1 MIDIFRDFFIIAS
14 YNFKNTVKKG
24 FFKIFTVVMSLL
36 IIVGVILPDFIFKLD
51 VFKSRNE
58 YLIYIVD
65 DKNYIFDNHIDL
77 NLYSKDIANLVNG
90 EYYFKLLDYEVEKHE
105 LDNELNEGNI
115 DGYLIVNSEDSI
127 DIVTSES
134 YPELK
139 FILDRF
145 ISNKKLEKIFGLNN
159 DDIENLYIDYNV
171 KSIEVNKNKIKNIL
185 ETYTLPIIFMVFT
198 YIIFIMYGQLISVNA
213 NIEKNSKIVE
223 IFLTKV
229 RLSNIILGKVFGIL
243 FAGII
248 QVFYFVFLLFLIVS
262 LLNYQDFPFIKSV
275 IKCDGIFVLRYFI
288 YFILGFILYGFMF
301 LLIGNIIDKTE
312 DVSSGVIPIVFL
324 ISLGY
329 FFAMISLQFPQNY
342 LINFFK
348 YVPFFTPF
356 VVISNSYKMFF
367 SEIIMLSIMIVS
379 IVVVIMISISTF
391 KSIIRL
397 KGNKSV
403 KKGNEY

>member
-1 MIDIFRDFFIIAS
+1 
-14 YNFKNTVKKG
+14 
-24 FFKIFTVVMSLL
+24 MSLL
-36 IIVGVILPDFIFKLD
+36 IIVGVVLPDFIFKLD

-77 NLYSKDIANLVNG
+77 NLYSRDIANLVNG
-90 EYYFKLLDYEVEKHE
+90 EYYFKLLDYEVKKQE

-115 DGYLIVNSEDSI
+115 DGYLIVNSENSI
-127 DIVTSES
+127 DIVTSEN

-145 ISNKKLEKIFGLNN
+145 ISNKKLEKIFGLKN

-198 YIIFIMYGQLISVNA
+198 YITFIMYGQLISVNA

-275 IKCDGIFVLRYFI
+275 IKLDVIFVFRYFI

-312 DVSSGVIPIVFL
+312 DVSSGVVPIVFL

-342 LINFFK
+342 LINVLK
-348 YVPFFTPF
+348 YVSFFTPF

-367 SEIIMLSIMIVS
+367 SEIIMLSIMVVS
-379 IVVVIMISISTF
+379 IIVVIMINISTF

-403 KKGNEY
+403 KKR

>member
-14 YNFKNTVKKG
+14 YNFRNTIKKG
-24 FFKIFTVVMSLL
+24 FFKIFTIVMTLL

-77 NLYSKDIANLVNG
+77 NLYSRDIASLVNG
-90 EYYFKLLDYEVEKHE
+90 EYYFKLLDYEVKKQE

-115 DGYLIVNSEDSI
+115 DGYLIVNSENSI
-127 DIVTSES
+127 DIVTSEN

-145 ISNKKLEKIFGLNN
+145 ISNKKLERIFGLKN

-198 YIIFIMYGQLISVNA
+198 YITFIMYGQLISVNA

-275 IKCDGIFVLRYFI
+275 IKLDFIFVLRYFI

-312 DVSSGVIPIVFL
+312 DVSSGVVPIVFL

-342 LINFFK
+342 LINVLK

-367 SEIIMLSIMIVS
+367 SEIIMLSIMVVS
-379 IVVVIMISISTF
+379 IIVVIMINISTF

-403 KKGNEY
+403 KKR

>member
-24 FFKIFTVVMSLL
+24 FFKIFTIVMSLL
-36 IIVGVILPDFIFKLD
+36 IIVGVVLPDFILKLD
-51 VFKSRNE
+51 FFKSKNE

-77 NLYSKDIANLVNG
+77 NLYSRDIANLVNG

-105 LDNELNEGNI
+105 LDNDLNERNI
-115 DGYLIVNSEDSI
+115 DGYLIVNSENSI

-134 YPELK
+134 YTELK

-145 ISNKKLEKIFGLNN
+145 ISNKKLEKIFGSKN
-159 DDIENLYIDYNV
+159 DDIKNLYIDYNI
-171 KSIEVNKNKIKNIL
+171 KSMEINKNKIKNIL
-185 ETYTLPIIFMVFT
+185 ETYTLPLVFMIFT
-198 YIIFIMYGQLISVNA
+198 YITFIMYGQLISVNA

-248 QVFYFVFLLFLIVS
+248 QVFYFIFLLFLAVS
-262 LLNYQDFPFIKSV
+262 LLNYQDFAFIKSV
-275 IKCDGIFVLRYFI
+275 IKLDVIFVFRYFT
-288 YFILGFILYGFMF
+288 YFVLGFILYGFMF

-312 DVSSGVIPIVFL
+312 DVSIGVIPIVFL

-329 FFAMISLQFPQNY
+329 FFAMIGLQFPQNY
-342 LINFFK
+342 LINVLK
-348 YVPFFTPF
+348 YVPFFTSF
-356 VVISNSYKMFF
+356 FAISDSFKMFF
-367 SEIIMLSIMIVS
+367 IEI
-379 IVVVIMISISTF
+379 IMISIMVVSITVVIIINVIMF
-391 KSIIRL
+391 KSVIRL
-397 KGNKSV
+397 KGNKCF
-403 KKGNEY
+403 KKR

>member
-14 YNFKNTVKKG
+14 YNFRNTIKKG
-24 FFKIFTVVMSLL
+24 FFKIFTIVMTLL

-77 NLYSKDIANLVNG
+77 NLYSRDIANLVNG
-90 EYYFKLLDYEVEKHE
+90 EYYFKLLDYEVKKQE

-115 DGYLIVNSEDSI
+115 DGYLIVNSENSI
-127 DIVTSES
+127 DIVTSEN

-145 ISNKKLEKIFGLNN
+145 ISNKKLEKIFGLKN

-198 YIIFIMYGQLISVNA
+198 YITFIMYGQLISVNA

-275 IKCDGIFVLRYFI
+275 IKLDVIFVFRYFI

-312 DVSSGVIPIVFL
+312 DVSSGVVPIVFL

-342 LINFFK
+342 LINVLE

-367 SEIIMLSIMIVS
+367 SEIIMLSIMVVS
-379 IVVVIMISISTF
+379 IIVVIMINISTF

-403 KKGNEY
+403 KKR

>member
-1 MIDIFRDFFIIAS
+1 
-14 YNFKNTVKKG
+14 
-24 FFKIFTVVMSLL
+24 MSLL
-36 IIVGVILPDFIFKLD
+36 IIVGVVLPDFIFKLD

-77 NLYSKDIANLVNG
+77 NLYSRDIANLVNG
-90 EYYFKLLDYEVEKHE
+90 EYYFKLLDYEVKKHE
-105 LDNELNEGNI
+105 LDIELNEGDI
-115 DGYLIVNSEDSI
+115 DGYLIVNSENSI

-145 ISNKKLEKIFGLNN
+145 ISNKKLEKIFGLKN

-198 YIIFIMYGQLISVNA
+198 YITFIMYGQLISVNA

-275 IKCDGIFVLRYFI
+275 IKLDVIFVFRYFI

-312 DVSSGVIPIVFL
+312 DVSSGVVPIVFL

-342 LINFFK
+342 LINVLK
-348 YVPFFTPF
+348 YVPFLH
-356 VVISNSYKMFF
+356 
-367 SEIIMLSIMIVS
+367 LS
-379 IVVVIMISISTF
+379 
-391 KSIIRL
+391 L
-397 KGNKSV
+397 
-403 KKGNEY
+403 

>member
-77 NLYSKDIANLVNG
+77 NLYSRDIANLVNG

-115 DGYLIVNSEDSI
+115 DGYLIVNSEDII

-275 IKCDGIFVLRYFI
+275 IKWDGIFVLRYFI

-342 LINFFK
+342 LINVLK

-356 VVISNSYKMFF
+356 VVISNIYKMFF
-367 SEIIMLSIMIVS
+367 NEIIMLSIMIVS
-379 IVVVIMISISTF
+379 IVVVIMINISTF

>member
-14 YNFKNTVKKG
+14 YNFRNTIKKG
-24 FFKIFTVVMSLL
+24 FFKIFTIVMSLL
-36 IIVGVILPDFIFKLD
+36 IIVGVVLPDFIFKLD

-77 NLYSKDIANLVNG
+77 NLYSRDIANLVNG
-90 EYYFKLLDYEVEKHE
+90 EYYFKLLDYEVKKQE

-115 DGYLIVNSEDSI
+115 DGYLIVNSENSI
-127 DIVTSES
+127 DIVTSEN

-145 ISNKKLEKIFGLNN
+145 ISNKKLEKIFGLKN

-198 YIIFIMYGQLISVNA
+198 YITFIMYGQLISVNA

-275 IKCDGIFVLRYFI
+275 IKLDVIFVFRYFI

-342 LINFFK
+342 LINVLK
-348 YVPFFTPF
+348 YVSFFTPF

-367 SEIIMLSIMIVS
+367 SEIIMLSIMVVS
-379 IVVVIMISISTF
+379 IIVVIMINISTF

-403 KKGNEY
+403 KKR

>member
-14 YNFKNTVKKG
+14 YNFRNTIKKG
-24 FFKIFTVVMSLL
+24 FFKIFTIVMTLL

-77 NLYSKDIANLVNG
+77 NLYSRDIANLVNG
-90 EYYFKLLDYEVEKHE
+90 EYYFKLLDYEVKKQE

-115 DGYLIVNSEDSI
+115 DGYLIVNSENSI
-127 DIVTSES
+127 DIVTSEN

-145 ISNKKLEKIFGLNN
+145 ISNKKLEKIFGLKN

-198 YIIFIMYGQLISVNA
+198 YITFIMYGQLISVNA

-275 IKCDGIFVLRYFI
+275 IKLDVIFVFRYFI

-312 DVSSGVIPIVFL
+312 DVSSGVVPIVFL

-342 LINFFK
+342 LINVLK
-348 YVPFFTPF
+348 YVSFFTPF

-367 SEIIMLSIMIVS
+367 SEIIMLSIMVVS
-379 IVVVIMISISTF
+379 IIVVIMINISTF

-403 KKGNEY
+403 KKR

>member
-14 YNFKNTVKKG
+14 YNFRNTIKKG
-24 FFKIFTVVMSLL
+24 FFKIFTIVMTLL

-77 NLYSKDIANLVNG
+77 NLYSRDIASLVNG
-90 EYYFKLLDYEVEKHE
+90 EYYFKLLDYEVKKQE

-115 DGYLIVNSEDSI
+115 DGYLIVNSENSI
-127 DIVTSES
+127 DIVTSEN

-198 YIIFIMYGQLISVNA
+198 YITFIMYGQLISVNA

-275 IKCDGIFVLRYFI
+275 IKLDVIFVFRYFI

-312 DVSSGVIPIVFL
+312 DVSSGVVPIVFL

-342 LINFFK
+342 LINVLE

-367 SEIIMLSIMIVS
+367 SEIIMLSIMVVS
-379 IVVVIMISISTF
+379 IIVVIMINISTF

-397 KGNKSV
+397 KGNKYV
-403 KKGNEY
+403 KKR

>member
-14 YNFKNTVKKG
+14 YNFRNTIKKG
-24 FFKIFTVVMSLL
+24 FFKIFTIVMTLL

-77 NLYSKDIANLVNG
+77 NLYSRDIASLVNG
-90 EYYFKLLDYEVEKHE
+90 EYYFKLLDYEVKKQE

-115 DGYLIVNSEDSI
+115 DGYLIVNSENSI
-127 DIVTSES
+127 DIVTSEN

-145 ISNKKLEKIFGLNN
+145 ISNKKLERIFGLKN

-198 YIIFIMYGQLISVNA
+198 YITFIMYGQLISVNA

-275 IKCDGIFVLRYFI
+275 IKLDFIFVLRYFI

-312 DVSSGVIPIVFL
+312 DVSSGVVPIVFL

-342 LINFFK
+342 LINVLE

-367 SEIIMLSIMIVS
+367 SEIIMLSIMVVS
-379 IVVVIMISISTF
+379 IIVVIMINISTF

-403 KKGNEY
+403 KKR